1 MFCYLLKLESMAK
14 RPRRTTRSKV
24 RSDGRKSF
32 LVYLPTDVIKDLKV
46 AALSEGRHAY
56 LITEDA
62 IRSYL
67 KGKRSSP
74 RGRS

>member
-1 MFCYLLKLESMAK
+1 MAK
-14 RPRRTTRSKV
+14 QTQRTAPPRV

-32 LVYLPTDVIKDLKV
+32 LVYLPTEVITDLKV
-46 AALSEGRHAY
+46 AALREGRPAY

-67 KGKRSSP
+67 TNKRPP
-74 RGRS
+74 RKSR

>member
-1 MFCYLLKLESMAK
+1 MAK
-14 RPRRTTRSKV
+14 QSKRTVTLRA

-32 LVYLPTDVIKDLKV
+32 LVYLPTEVITDLKV
-46 AALSEGRHAY
+46 AALRQGRPAY

-67 KGKRSSP
+67 ATKRAP
-74 RGRS
+74 RKSKS